1 MSCVRLGLPI
11 LEKVVLAKFG
21 EKRRKL
27 YWVALISEAAG
38 REPPFTK
45 RSPTCPE
52 MSLTVNLNL
61 CPGRHSGQEE
71 SLLASQ
77 RWQLSYVGSVSPLQC
92 GEASSLPVNDRRW

>member
-1 MSCVRLGLPI
+1 MPLLRMYASCFIERISLGHELRLGLPI

-45 RSPTCPE
+45 
-52 MSLTVNLNL
+52 
-61 CPGRHSGQEE
+61 
-71 SLLASQ
+71 
-77 RWQLSYVGSVSPLQC
+77 
-92 GEASSLPVNDRRW
+92 